1 MYSVWLK
8 LPLNVTVEKIKCL
21 IVRVNE
27 VYFLSVIFVAV
38 LQTLYTY
45 THIRVCVCVYVCMY
59 FCLFWP
65 YLQHME
71 VLKLVVESELQLM
84 AYTTATATRDP
95 SHVCDDLYHSSRQC
109 WILNPLSK
117 ARDRTCVL
125 MDASQVH
132 FHWAMT
138 ETLIYLY
145 LSIFQ
150 GKPIPRSLL
159 VLLVKAFIVTPCYP
173 RNSWLKL
180 S

>member
-1 MYSVWLK
+1 MRYIFCQLYLWLSF
-8 LPLNVTVEKIKCL
+8 
-21 IVRVNE
+21 R
-27 VYFLSVIFVAV
+27 
-38 LQTLYTY
+38 LYIRIHTY
-45 THIRVCVCVYVCMY
+45 ICVCVCVCMY

-65 YLQHME
+65 YLRHME
-71 VLKLVVESELQLM
+71 VFKLVVESELQLM

-95 SHVCDDLYHSSRQC
+95 SHICDDLYHSSRQC

-138 ETLIYLY
+138 ETLTYLY